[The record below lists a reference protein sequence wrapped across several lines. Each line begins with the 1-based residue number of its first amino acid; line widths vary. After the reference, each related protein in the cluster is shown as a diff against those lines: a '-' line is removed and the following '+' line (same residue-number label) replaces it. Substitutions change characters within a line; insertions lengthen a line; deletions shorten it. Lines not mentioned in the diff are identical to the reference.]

1 MNDVSVGAKTKEWIE
16 VAGAFLLIVVALWI
30 PSYAGVFIVA
40 AALWILFATLTSSLK
55 ISELGIVP
63 ARFKTSAWVAA
74 SGAVL
79 AAAIISAG
87 AVMGTLHAFPWPPN
101 PLFHSGVYAVWA
113 FIQQFI
119 ALSFF
124 FVRFERLL
132 GSSSKAVYATA
143 LLFGM
148 VHLPNWVLLVC
159 TAVMGFIFAELFRR
173 YRNIYWL
180 GLAHALLGIAVAV
193 SVPDALHHQ
202 MRVGVAYLHYPA
214 GQ

>member
-1 MNDVSVGAKTKEWIE
+1 VGAKTRESVE
-16 VAGAFLLIVVALWI
+16 VAGAFLLIVAALWI
-30 PSYAGVFIVA
+30 PSYSAVFIVA
-40 AALWILFATLTSSLK
+40 AALWIAVATFIGSRK
-55 ISELGIVP
+55 VSELGLVP
-63 ARFKTSAWVAA
+63 ARLKTSAWVAA
-74 SGAVL
+74 TGAVL
-79 AAAIISAG
+79 AAAIVSAG
-87 AVMGTLHAFPWPPN
+87 ALMGTLHAFPWPPY
-101 PLFHSGVYAVWA
+101 PLFHGGVYAVWA

-132 GSSSKAVYATA
+132 GSSTRAVIATSV
-143 LLFGM
+143 LFGA
-148 VHLPNWVLLVC
+148 VHLPNWVLVTC
-159 TAVMGFIFAELFRR
+159 TAVMGLVFAELFRR

-202 MRVGVAYLHYPA
+202 MRVGVAYLHYPN